1 MAEGMT
7 TRGDG
12 GFPYRRTALP
22 SCLPGYRYM
31 PELVLEGMRDPA

>member
-12 GFPYRRTALP
+12 GFPYRPP